1 MNDNSMQQIDNN
13 INPVSVNNNSN
24 VNYTT
29 GLNQFEKKDNN
40 IDPRLSYYQNTPS
53 SSKNK
58 KLKYTI
64 TLIEENSIKNINLNR
79 FRKKKILFGRS
90 QNNDIIL
97 NSLLISPNHGF
108 FELDDD
114 KLKIIDNAST
124 NGIYVNNIKV
134 SETYLKDGDSIKID
148 NPF

>member
-13 INPVSVNNNSN
+13 INSVSVNNNSN

-40 IDPRLSYYQNTPS
+40 IDSRLSYYQNTPS

-64 TLIEENSIKNINLNR
+64 TLIE
-79 FRKKKILFGRS
+79 
-90 QNNDIIL
+90 
-97 NSLLISPNHGF
+97 
-108 FELDDD
+108 
-114 KLKIIDNAST
+114 
-124 NGIYVNNIKV
+124 
-134 SETYLKDGDSIKID
+134 
-148 NPF
+148 

>member
-13 INPVSVNNNSN
+13 INSVSVNNNSN

-58 KLKYTI
+58 KLKNTI

-114 KLKIIDNAST
+114 KLKIIVQT
-124 NGIYVNNIKV
+124 EYM
-134 SETYLKDGDSIKID
+134 
-148 NPF
+148 